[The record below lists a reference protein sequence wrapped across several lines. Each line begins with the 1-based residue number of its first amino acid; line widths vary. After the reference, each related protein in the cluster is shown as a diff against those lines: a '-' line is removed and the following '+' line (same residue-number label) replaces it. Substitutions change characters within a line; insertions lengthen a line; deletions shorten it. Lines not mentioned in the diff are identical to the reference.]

1 MQISNIDAS
10 LDSRLNLF
18 ANIGDQ
24 GKASA
29 EDFQPRFSSLHL
41 KWMNC
46 GQMRF
51 LMVDYNHLL
60 I

>member
-18 ANIGDQ
+18 ANIWDQ

-29 EDFQPRFSSLHL
+29 EDFQPRFSSHHL
-41 KWMNC
+41 KWTDS